1 MIGSAFFGLLVAALI
16 GTPHCLG
23 MCGGLAVAGGGRGL
37 EQAAWHLGRISTYAT
52 LGALAGALGHTL
64 PGPQWAGG
72 VGMVLLVIFAAA
84 LAGFVPEPAV
94 RWPGLAKLG
103 AWLAQKRGLLA
114 RFGFGATT
122 GLLPCGL
129 LYTALAVPVGLADPL
144 KGALGM
150 ALFGIG
156 TVPAMV
162 VATTGLRRVVAAR
175 PWARKLLAAGVLA
188 SGLWTLNMR
197 HAHSAD
203 VADGGEDH
211 VPACHDTSH

>member
-1 MIGSAFFGLLVAALI
+1 MIGSALFGLGVAALI

-37 EQAAWHLGRISTYAT
+37 EQAAWHAGRIGTYAT
-52 LGALAGALGHTL
+52 LGALAGGMGEALPT
-64 PGPQWAGG
+64 PGWAGA
-72 VGMVLLVIFAAA
+72 VAMMLLVVFAAA
-84 LAGFVPEPAV
+84 LAGIVPEPAV
-94 RWPGLAKLG
+94 RWPGLSR
-103 AWLAQKRGLLA
+103 LAARLARRQGVLA

-144 KGALGM
+144 LGALGM
-150 ALFGIG
+150 ALFGLG

-162 VATTGLRRVVAAR
+162 LATTGLRRVVTAR

-188 SGLWTLNMR
+188 SGLWSMGFRQAAL
-197 HAHSAD
+197 AD
-203 VADGGEDH
+203 TAEGE
-211 VPACHDTSH
+211 VPACHDVGH